1 MKKRRVSRLLLI
13 LAVTIAMIA
22 ATAVVASAATINK
35 NDADYKYSKTLEDGT
50 VVSFTRDLINEP
62 VATDYIQCKIQLR
75 EGDEFGNYPFF
86 GLTYSKRLP
95 NQEWDKNGTVAYG
108 VLNIE
113 GSNLKQGMYS
123 LTCNGDGWKA
133 YTIDFF
139 YANFQKATKMMI
151 TTYPDKILFNADCLT
166 RDQHGEYTNVFVKG
180 HNFDAMLKNG
190 WGEWMATKAPSTM
203 KPGKKYAL
211 YAGQI
216 DRVNNHQVN
225 SKVYKLATVTMGPST
240 KPVIKSV
247 KISNVKVKRYF
258 SYNEGKYRYKTTFT
272 MTVTLSKMAKGAK
285 GIDLTTSVNG
295 ISSYKTLKG
304 TKNTYTANFN
314 WDMPMSLKGKT
325 VSVKV
330 KTYNDTK
337 YKAYSYDSKAK
348 KAKI

>member
-1 MKKRRVSRLLLI
+1 MRKRRVSRLLLI

-62 VATDYIQCKIQLR
+62 VATDYIQCRVQMP
-75 EGDEFGNYPFF
+75 EGRVFGDRPYF
-86 GLTYSKRLP
+86 GISYSKRLP
-95 NQEWDKNGTVAYG
+95 NQEWDKNGNLAYG
-108 VLNIE
+108 VLNLE
-113 GSNLKQGMYS
+113 GSNLKQGTYS
-123 LTCNGDGWKA
+123 LTCSGDGWKS
-133 YTIDFF
+133 YRIDFF

-151 TTYPDKILFNADCLT
+151 TTYPDKILFNADRLT

-240 KPVIKSV
+240 KPVINSV

-258 SYNEGKYRYKTTFT
+258 SYNEGKYRYKTTFK

-285 GIDLTTSVNG
+285 GIYLTTSVNG

>member
-1 MKKRRVSRLLLI
+1 MKKRRVLRPLLI
-13 LAVTIAMIA
+13 LAVTTAMIA
-22 ATAVVASAATINK
+22 ATAMVASAATINK
-35 NDADYKYSKTLEDGT
+35 NDADYKYSTTLGNGT

-62 VATDYIQCKIQLR
+62 VATDYIQCRVQIA
-75 EGDEFGNYPFF
+75 EGREFGNHPYF
-86 GLTYSKRLP
+86 GSFYNDRLP

-108 VLNIE
+108 VLNLK
-113 GSNLKQGMYS
+113 GSNLKPGKYS
-123 LTCNGDGWKA
+123 LICRSDSWND
-133 YTIDFF
+133 YMIDFF
-139 YANFQKATKMMI
+139 YPNFKKATKMMI
-151 TTYPDKILFNADCLT
+151 TTYPDKILFNADRLT

-203 KPGKKYAL
+203 KPGKKYDL

-216 DRVNNHQVN
+216 DRVNNYQVN

-247 KISNVKVKRYF
+247 KISNVKVKKYF
-258 SYNEGKYRYKTTFT
+258 SYDEWKYRYKTTFK
-272 MTVTLSKMAKGAK
+272 MTVTLSKKAKGAK